1 MNTPEETTQQSAS
14 RRTVV
19 TAVGAAAI
27 GTLTIGTL
35 AACGSGSG
43 GEDGGTG
50 SGAGSTGAGS
60 APAAAGALT
69 ALSAVPVGGA
79 VVVQDSSGKPVVVA
93 QPTAGTVI
101 GFSGACTH
109 AGCAVQANGAE
120 LDCPCH
126 LSKFNALTGAVLN
139 GPAASP
145 LPSVPVKV
153 SGANVIAG

>member
-1 MNTPEETTQQSAS
+1 MNTPENPTQPTAS
-14 RRTVV
+14 RRNVV
-19 TAVGAAAI
+19 TAFGAAAM
-27 GTLTIGTL
+27 GTLAVGTL
-35 AACGSGSG
+35 AACGSQAG
-43 GEDGGTG
+43 GEDGGSG
-50 SGAGSTGAGS
+50 SSPSGPGAAAAPG
-60 APAAAGALT
+60 APAALT

-93 QPTAGTVI
+93 QPTSGTVV

-145 LPSVPVKV
+145 LPSVAVKI
-153 SGANVIAG
+153 SGANIVAG